1 MHTHTLNS
9 ESSVFLH
16 WEFWINTLRSM
27 RKEVRMSPTKLIWNL
42 TTSIVCLLP
51 PGGTKHHR
59 EQVNPKKALLKLS
72 PGALGKQ
79 RPAEGFRAVKW
90 LPRAGIG
97 QGSGRDRAGIV
108 VALSIKHRKTQ
119 RIQLQCRFHAEMTP
133 WQTCP
138 NRIQVHDLN

>member
-1 MHTHTLNS
+1 
-9 ESSVFLH
+9 
-16 WEFWINTLRSM
+16 
-27 RKEVRMSPTKLIWNL
+27 MSPTKLIWNL

-97 QGSGRDRAGIV
+97 QGSGRDRRRPQYKAQENATNPAAV
-108 VALSIKHRKTQ
+108 
-119 RIQLQCRFHAEMTP
+119 
-133 WQTCP
+133 
-138 NRIQVHDLN
+138 QVSR

>member
-1 MHTHTLNS
+1 
-9 ESSVFLH
+9 
-16 WEFWINTLRSM
+16 
-27 RKEVRMSPTKLIWNL
+27 MSPTKLIWNL

-90 LPRAGIG
+90 LPRAGI
-97 QGSGRDRAGIV
+97 I

-133 WQTCP
+133 WQT
-138 NRIQVHDLN
+138 